1 MYIIQEIQTNG
12 NVSAVTPAVQKVDRN
27 EADSAFYFAM
37 GAAAVSAVPIHAVV
51 MLDEHG
57 NIVKS
62 GFYEHTSPPNA
73 E

>member
-1 MYIIQEIQTNG
+1 MHIIQEIQTTG
-12 NVSAVTPAVQKVDRN
+12 NNSAVTPAVQKADRN
-27 EADSAFYFAM
+27 EADSAFYFAL

-51 MLDEHG
+51 MFDEHG

-62 GFYEHTSPPNA
+62 GYYEHSTPPNA